1 VNGVPTTAKG
11 KQIMSG
17 GSIWLDSMI
26 ELTEFTWV
34 NGSPLNHDG
43 TPVEKLDS
51 NRTDDQKNYNSYFTD
66 EIEVIQIPGDFQM
79 TKDRLICTWK
89 HSKVG
94 TVEVFQH
101 ETFNGQK
108 KTRAVL
114 TDLKGRKVRFSN
126 TDDPAVLTSA
136 KGQLN
141 WWKGELIT
149 SSRRRPQ
156 TRKRKMNHIT
166 V

>member
-1 VNGVPTTAKG
+1 VPTTAKG

-43 TPVEKLDS
+43 RPVKVQDS
-51 NRTDDQKNYNSYFTD
+51 NRSPYPKTPENYFTD
-66 EIEVIQIPGDFQM
+66 EIEVIQIHGDFQM

-108 KTRAVL
+108 RTRAVL
-114 TDLKGRKVRFSN
+114 TDQKGRKVRFSN

-136 KGQLN
+136 KGKLN

-156 TRKRKMNHIT
+156 TRKRKMNYMAA
-166 V
+166 